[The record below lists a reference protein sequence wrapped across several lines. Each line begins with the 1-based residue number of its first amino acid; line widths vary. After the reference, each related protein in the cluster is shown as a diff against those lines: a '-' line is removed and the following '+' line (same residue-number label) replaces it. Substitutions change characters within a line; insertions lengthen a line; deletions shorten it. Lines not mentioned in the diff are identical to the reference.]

1 MQYTLDD
8 TSVVFL
14 IQLLNKRYLHTSD
27 LAEIRQIEA
36 AFKNLGYKLTEIREE
51 L

>member
-8 TSVVFL
+8 TNVTFL
-14 IQLLNKRYLHTSD
+14 IRLLNVRYLHTSD
-27 LAEIRQIEA
+27 LAEIRQIQA
-36 AFKNLGYKLTEIREE
+36 VFKTLGYKLTEFREE